1 MIKLERAQKETLA
14 TAIQDYM
21 QDELSLEIGQ
31 FDSEF
36 LIDFI
41 TEKLAPI
48 YYNKGIEDAKT
59 VIERRM
65 LEMSDELYEIE
76 QEVQL

>member
-14 TAIQDYM
+14 SAIQDYM
-21 QDELSLEIGQ
+21 QDELSIEIGQ

-41 TEKLAPI
+41 TDKLGAV
-48 YYNKGIEDAKT
+48 YYNKGVEDAKA

-65 LEMSDELYEIE
+65 LEMSDELYGIE
-76 QEVQL
+76 QEVSI

>member
-1 MIKLERAQKETLA
+1 MIKLERAQKEILA
-14 TAIQDYM
+14 VAIQDYM
-21 QDELSLEIGQ
+21 QDELSVEIGQ

-48 YYNKGIEDAKT
+48 YYNKGIEDAKA

-65 LEMSDELYEIE
+65 LEMNDELYEIE

>member
-1 MIKLERAQKETLA
+1 MIKLERAQKEALA

-21 QDELSLEIGQ
+21 QDELDVEIGQ

-41 TEKLAPI
+41 TEKLGVI
-48 YYNKGIEDAKT
+48 YYNKGVEDAKLL
-59 VIERRM
+59 VERRM
-65 LEMSDELYEIE
+65 LEVSEELYEIE
-76 QEVQL
+76 QEVKL

>member
-14 TAIQDYM
+14 SAIQDYM
-21 QDELSLEIGQ
+21 QDELSIEIGQ

-41 TEKLAPI
+41 TDKLGAV
-48 YYNKGIEDAKT
+48 YYNKGVEDAKA

-65 LEMSDELYEIE
+65 LEMSDEL
-76 QEVQL
+76 

>member
-14 TAIQDYM
+14 SAIQDYM
-21 QDELSLEIGQ
+21 QDELSIEIGQ
-31 FDSEF
+31 FDCEF

-41 TEKLAPI
+41 TDKLGAV
-48 YYNKGIEDAKT
+48 YYNKGVEDAKA

-76 QEVQL
+76 QEVSI

>member
-1 MIKLERAQKETLA
+1 MIKLERAQKEILA
-14 TAIQDYM
+14 LAIQDYM
-21 QDELSLEIGQ
+21 QDELSVEIGQ

-48 YYNKGIEDAKT
+48 YYNKGIEDAKA

>member
-1 MIKLERAQKETLA
+1 MIKLERAQKEALA

-21 QDELSLEIGQ
+21 QDELDVEIGQ

-41 TEKLAPI
+41 TEKLGVI
-48 YYNKGIEDAKT
+48 YYNKGVEDAKLL
-59 VIERRM
+59 VEGRM
-65 LEMSDELYEIE
+65 LEVSEELYEIE
-76 QEVQL
+76 QEIKL

>member
-14 TAIQDYM
+14 SAIQDYM
-21 QDELSLEIGQ
+21 QDELSIEIGQ

-41 TEKLAPI
+41 TNKLGAV
-48 YYNKGIEDAKT
+48 YYNKGVEDAKA

-65 LEMSDELYEIE
+65 LEVSDELYEIE
-76 QEVQL
+76 HEVSI

>member
-1 MIKLERAQKETLA
+1 MIKLERAQKEILA
-14 TAIQDYM
+14 VAIQYYM
-21 QDELSLEIGQ
+21 QDELSVEIGQ

-48 YYNKGIEDAKT
+48 YYNKGIEDAKA

>member
-1 MIKLERAQKETLA
+1 
-14 TAIQDYM
+14 
-21 QDELSLEIGQ
+21 DELSLEIGQ

-76 QEVQL
+76 QEVQI

>member
-1 MIKLERAQKETLA
+1 
-14 TAIQDYM
+14 M
-21 QDELSLEIGQ
+21 QDELSIEIGQ

-41 TEKLAPI
+41 TDKLGAV
-48 YYNKGIEDAKT
+48 YYNKGVEDAKA

-76 QEVQL
+76 QEVSI

>member
-14 TAIQDYM
+14 SAIQDYM
-21 QDELSLEIGQ
+21 QDELSIEIGQ

-41 TEKLAPI
+41 TDKLGAV
-48 YYNKGIEDAKT
+48 YYNKGVEDVKA

-76 QEVQL
+76 QEVSI

>member
-14 TAIQDYM
+14 SAIQDYM
-21 QDELSLEIGQ
+21 QDELSIEICQ

-41 TEKLAPI
+41 TDKLGAV
-48 YYNKGIEDAKT
+48 YYNKGVEDAKA

-76 QEVQL
+76 QEVSI

>member
-1 MIKLERAQKETLA
+1 MIKLERAQKEALA

-21 QDELSLEIGQ
+21 QDELDVEIGQ

-41 TEKLAPI
+41 TEKLGVI
-48 YYNKGIEDAKT
+48 YYNKGVENAKLL
-59 VIERRM
+59 VERRM
-65 LEMSDELYEIE
+65 LEVSEELYEIE
-76 QEVQL
+76 QEIKL

>member
-1 MIKLERAQKETLA
+1 MIKLERAQKEALA

-21 QDELSLEIGQ
+21 QDELEVEIGQ

-41 TEKLAPI
+41 TEKLALI

-65 LEMSDELYEIE
+65 LEMTDELYEIE

>member
-1 MIKLERAQKETLA
+1 MIKLERAQKEILA
-14 TAIQDYM
+14 VAIQDYM
-21 QDELSLEIGQ
+21 QDELSVEIGQ

-48 YYNKGIEDAKT
+48 YYNKGIEDAKA

>member
-14 TAIQDYM
+14 SAIQDYM
-21 QDELSLEIGQ
+21 QDELSIEIGQ

-41 TEKLAPI
+41 TDKLGAV
-48 YYNKGIEDAKT
+48 YYNKGVEEAKA

-76 QEVQL
+76 QEVSI

>member
-1 MIKLERAQKETLA
+1 MIKFERAQKETLA
-14 TAIQDYM
+14 TAIQEYM

-41 TEKLAPI
+41 TEKLGAV
-48 YYNKGIEDAKT
+48 YYNKGVEDAKS

-65 LEMSDELYEIE
+65 LEVSDDLYEIE
-76 QEVQL
+76 KEVNI

>member
-1 MIKLERAQKETLA
+1 MIKLERAQKATLA
-14 TAIQDYM
+14 SAIQDYM
-21 QDELSLEIGQ
+21 QDELSIEIGQ

-41 TEKLAPI
+41 TDKLGAV
-48 YYNKGIEDAKT
+48 YYNKGVEDAKA
-59 VIERRM
+59 VLERRM

-76 QEVQL
+76 QEVSI

>member
-14 TAIQDYM
+14 TSIQDYM
-21 QDELSLEIGQ
+21 QDELDVEIGQ

-41 TEKLAPI
+41 TEKLGPI
-48 YYNKGIEDAKT
+48 YYNKGVEDAKSL
-59 VIERRM
+59 VERRM
-65 LEMSDELYEIE
+65 LEVSEELYEIE
-76 QEVQL
+76 QEVKL

>member
-14 TAIQDYM
+14 SAIQEYI
-21 QDELSLEIGQ
+21 QDELSIEIGQ

-41 TEKLAPI
+41 TDKLGAV
-48 YYNKGIEDAKT
+48 YYNKGVEDAKV

-76 QEVQL
+76 QEVSI

>member
-21 QDELSLEIGQ
+21 QDELDVEIGQ

-41 TEKLAPI
+41 TEKLGSI
-48 YYNKGIEDAKT
+48 YYNKGVEDAKSL
-59 VIERRM
+59 VERRM
-65 LEMSDELYEIE
+65 LEVSEELYEIE
-76 QEVQL
+76 QEVKL

>member
-21 QDELSLEIGQ
+21 QDELDVEIGQ

-41 TEKLAPI
+41 SEKLGPI
-48 YYNKGIEDAKT
+48 YYNKGVEDAKSL
-59 VIERRM
+59 VERRM
-65 LEMSDELYEIE
+65 LEVSEELYEIE
-76 QEVQL
+76 QEVKL

>member
-21 QDELSLEIGQ
+21 QDELDVEIGQ

-41 TEKLAPI
+41 TEKLGPI
-48 YYNKGIEDAKT
+48 YYNKGGGRCKIT
-59 VIERRM
+59 G
-65 LEMSDELYEIE
+65 
-76 QEVQL
+76 

>member
-1 MIKLERAQKETLA
+1 MIKLERAQKEILA
-14 TAIQDYM
+14 SAIQDYM
-21 QDELSLEIGQ
+21 QDELSIEIGQ

-41 TEKLAPI
+41 TDKLGAV
-48 YYNKGIEDAKT
+48 YYNKGVEDAKA

-76 QEVQL
+76 QEVSV

>member
-48 YYNKGIEDAKT
+48 YYNKGIEDAKK

-76 QEVQL
+76 QEVQI

>member
-1 MIKLERAQKETLA
+1 MIKLERAQKEILA
-14 TAIQDYM
+14 VAIQDYM
-21 QDELSLEIGQ
+21 QDELSDEIGQ

-48 YYNKGIEDAKT
+48 YYNKGIEDAKA

>member
-14 TAIQDYM
+14 SAIQEYM
-21 QDELSLEIGQ
+21 QDELSIEIGQ

-41 TEKLAPI
+41 TDKLGAV
-48 YYNKGIEDAKT
+48 YYNKGVEDAKA
-59 VIERRM
+59 
-65 LEMSDELYEIE
+65 
-76 QEVQL
+76 

>member
-1 MIKLERAQKETLA
+1 MIKLERAQKEVLA

-21 QDELSLEIGQ
+21 QDELEVEIGQ

-65 LEMSDELYEIE
+65 LELTDELYEIE

>member
-1 MIKLERAQKETLA
+1 MIKLERAQKEALV

-21 QDELSLEIGQ
+21 QDELEVEIGQ

-65 LEMSDELYEIE
+65 LEMTDELYEIE

>member
-14 TAIQDYM
+14 SAIQDYM
-21 QDELSLEIGQ
+21 QDELSIEISQ

-41 TEKLAPI
+41 TDKLGAV
-48 YYNKGIEDAKT
+48 YYNKGVEDAKA

-76 QEVQL
+76 QEVSI

>member
-14 TAIQDYM
+14 SAIQDYM
-21 QDELSLEIGQ
+21 QDELSIEIGQ

-41 TEKLAPI
+41 TDKLGAV
-48 YYNKGIEDAKT
+48 YYNIGVEDAKA

-76 QEVQL
+76 QEVSI

>member
-1 MIKLERAQKETLA
+1 MIKLERAQKEALA

-21 QDELSLEIGQ
+21 QDELEVEIGQ

-65 LEMSDELYEIE
+65 LELTDELYEIE

>member
-14 TAIQDYM
+14 SAIQDYM
-21 QDELSLEIGQ
+21 QDELSIEIGQ

-41 TEKLAPI
+41 TDKLGAV
-48 YYNKGIEDAKT
+48 YYNKGVEDAKA

-76 QEVQL
+76 QEASI

>member
-21 QDELSLEIGQ
+21 QDELDVEIGQ

-41 TEKLAPI
+41 TEKLGPI
-48 YYNKGIEDAKT
+48 YYNKGVEDAKSL
-59 VIERRM
+59 VERRM
-65 LEMSDELYEIE
+65 LEVSEELYEIE
-76 QEVQL
+76 QEVKL